1 MARPPALSG
10 FRPVFTVALLY
21 FAALFV
27 GYALVLILPEMLE
40 AAAALPPGADPVA
53 AGTPIA
59 QQAAGGRLLEAFAR
73 AALTRGVGG
82 YYQVL
87 PGLRPPS

>member
-1 MARPPALSG
+1 MARTPALSG

-27 GYALVLILPEMLE
+27 GFALVLILPEMLE
-40 AAAALPPGADPVA
+40 AAATLPPGADPQA
-53 AGTPIA
+53 EGARIA
-59 QQAAGGRLLEAFAR
+59 QQAAGGRLLEAFVL
-73 AALTRGVGG
+73 AALTLGIGG

>member
-10 FRPVFTVALLY
+10 FRPAFTVALLY

-27 GYALVLILPEMLE
+27 GFALLLILPEMLE
-40 AAAALPPGADPVA
+40 AAAAQPPGADPVA
-53 AGTPIA
+53 EGTPIA
-59 QQAAGGRLLEAFAR
+59 QQAAKGRLLEAFVL
-73 AALTRGVGG
+73 AAFTLVVGG

-87 PGLRPPS
+87 PGLRPRS